1 MCLKRVFRTNSL
13 QHLCQLFCL
22 HLSQQLQPEFI
33 RHRDLYESR
42 EGPSKLYNWFVF
54 LCSQLVVEIP
64 WNIIGGTLFWIPW
77 YFMIQFGNEGTRAG
91 YSWGLYM
98 VFQLYFCSFAQ
109 ALATIA
115 PNAMIASVLFS
126 TLFSF
131 VIVFCGVVQPPSQL
145 PHFWRSWM
153 FHLSPFTYLIEG
165 LLGNAIHDKPVVC
178 TEKELNPINP
188 PAGMSCAEYM
198 GKFTNSLGEPVMAGR
213 GYYTEINGQCS
224 YCPMSGGEDYMK
236 SILLDSSKR
245 FRDIGIVFA
254 YVAFNILLLFALY
267 YLFRVHKW
275 KKNKRKSTPESIP
288 TVKAIEHT
296 QVGSS

>member
-1 MCLKRVFRTNSL
+1 MSIVLSTS
-13 QHLCQLFCL
+13 
-22 HLSQQLQPEFI
+22 LSQQLQPEFI
-33 RHRDLYESR
+33 RHRDLYEIR

-54 LCSQLVVEIP
+54 LCSQLIVEIP
-64 WNIIGGTLFWIPW
+64 WNLIGGTIFWIPW
-77 YFMIQFGNEGTRAG
+77 YFMIQFGTEGPRAG

-145 PHFWRSWM
+145 PYFWRSWM
-153 FHLSPFTYLIEG
+153 FHLSPFTYIIEG
-165 LLGNAIHDKPVVC
+165 LLGNAIHDKPVIC

-188 PAGMSCAEYM
+188 PPGVSCADYM
-198 GKFTNSLGEPVMAGR
+198 SKFTNALGEPVIPGR

-224 YCPMSGGEDYMK
+224 YCPMSSGEDYMR
-236 SILLDSSKR
+236 SILLDSSNR

-254 YVAFNILLLFALY
+254 YVAFNILLLFGLY
-267 YLFRVHKW
+267 YIFRVHKW
-275 KKNKRKSTPESIP
+275 KKRKNDTTEPAPSEKNCQDGQPRP
-288 TVKAIEHT
+288 
-296 QVGSS
+296 